1 MIKKPHFL
9 PGSVNMKIL
18 IVDDNYS
25 LAEIIQMIL
34 EDEGYEV
41 RLAGD
46 GEEGYLAYLHFKPDV
61 VITDLHMPE
70 KNGLELMECIR
81 RHDPQVKTI
90 YMSAD
95 PWIFSTR
102 LEEEKK
108 GHAASVLQKPF
119 SRGELMKVLAQP
131 GG

>member
-1 MIKKPHFL
+1 
-9 PGSVNMKIL
+9 MKIL